1 MANNDDSARL
11 RELADALDC
20 ITEADLQLL
29 ADYTDITI
37 EAKRRRGKSPPFLR
51 FGNRIFY
58 PRDRVRAYLHA
69 LVKEPTPPPIKDA
82 L

>member
-1 MANNDDSARL
+1 MANDEDSVRL
-11 RELADALDC
+11 RELAEALDC
-20 ITEADLQLL
+20 LTEADLQLL

-37 EAKRRRGKSPPFLR
+37 QAKRKRGKSPPFLR

-58 PRDRVRAYLHA
+58 PREGVRAYLHA
-69 LVKEPTPPPIKDA
+69 LVKEPAQTHIKDA